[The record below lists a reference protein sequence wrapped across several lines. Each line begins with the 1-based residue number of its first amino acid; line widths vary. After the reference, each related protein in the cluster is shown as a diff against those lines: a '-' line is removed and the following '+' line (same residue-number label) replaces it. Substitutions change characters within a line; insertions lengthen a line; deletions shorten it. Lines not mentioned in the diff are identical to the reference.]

1 MIKMYAVGML
11 GSYLTQGVYAVA
23 GPFQPFG
30 GAVDIIVV
38 QQEDGTFKSSPW
50 YVKFGDFQGVIKRQE
65 KIVDISVNDVP
76 ADFHMILDSKG
87 EAYFEKEVEP
97 DEGTCLMLPDGTS
110 SYERNGQEGEF
121 KSVGSTD
128 VGVNARLDA
137 QGAWSSTMSS
147 GLTSMAGVTEVKCA
161 TEEERWETQKDL
173 NSGAFHESRLLVTE
187 VFREASQL
195 SLEMTG
201 THNRECRSEAASVE
215 NESNCMELVRT
226 QEESWEAKPQASA
239 ACTGDGSDDA
249 GSGSVRVASRMNIQ
263 TESLEFQEVHTRDST
278 RDVAVP
284 DSDPFC
290 MDLTRTDHITNFEGS
305 PELEG
310 VCQAS
315 LKPERG
321 SDVATLVK
329 EDDVLHS
336 TNFLAM
342 EEVTLQEL
350 SSVEVMEDHA
360 NDSNSCCAN
369 DDPLIIGKWAED
381 SFEGLEAEGN
391 CKDSINVNVS
401 ADEDEVLARFER
413 LTLEGER
420 EELLYS
426 SGDGLNRESL
436 SWDFESSVNQGL
448 DGDIFCLSQSD
459 TLLPEEDDENVGA
472 DTVPSEREDLPDSN
486 AISDAGGPATLAAF
500 SSPSKWRLWPFFLRW
515 SSIEKASSLSN
526 QALLA
531 AANVA
536 IKSPFSESLLQKNG
550 YLKWPQKTKVRTYVP
565 TSVQLA
571 SLNLK
576 DGPNKVTF
584 TFSSVLGK
592 TQVDARIYL
601 WKWNTRIVI
610 SDVDGT
616 ITKSDVLGQ
625 VMPLVGRD
633 WSQYGVTR
641 LFSAIKDNGY
651 EVLFLSARAISQAY
665 LTRRFLLNLKQ
676 DGEALPEGPVFISPD
691 GLIPSLYREV
701 IRRAPH
707 EFKISCL
714 EGIREL
720 FPKDVNPFY
729 AGFGN
734 RITDEIS
741 YLKVGIPKGKIFI
754 INPKGEVVVNNRVD
768 CKSYTSLHALVD
780 EMFPPMSSH
789 EQEEYNEWNFWKVP
803 LPDIED
809 ELSVKSSKSVKK
821 ADSLKK

>member
-1 MIKMYAVGML
+1 MYAVGML

-50 YVKFGDFQGVIKRQE
+50 YVKFGDFQGVIQRQE

-97 DEGTCLMLPDGTS
+97 DEGTCLVLPDGSS
-110 SYERNGQEGEF
+110 SYERKGQEGEIE
-121 KSVGSTD
+121 SVGSTD
-128 VGVNARLDA
+128 VSMNTRLDS
-137 QGAWSSTMSS
+137 QEAWSSTTNS
-147 GLTSMAGVTEVKCA
+147 GLTNMVDVAEVKCA
-161 TEEERWETQKDL
+161 TEEERWETQKEQ
-173 NSGAFHESRLLVTE
+173 NSEAFHESRLLVTE
-187 VFREASQL
+187 VVREASQL
-195 SLEMTG
+195 SLEMTD
-201 THNRECRSEAASVE
+201 THNGERCSETASNK
-215 NESNCMELVRT
+215 NESSCMELLRT
-226 QEESWEAKPQASA
+226 QEERWEAKAQASA
-239 ACTGDGSDDA
+239 ACSGDESDA
-249 GSGSVRVASRMNIQ
+249 GPGSVRVASRRNIQ
-263 TESLEFQEVHTRDST
+263 TESLEFQEVHTIDST

-290 MDLTRTDHITNFEGS
+290 TNLTPTDHIANFKGS

-310 VCQAS
+310 VCQDS

-321 SDVATLVK
+321 SDVVTFVK
-329 EDDVLHS
+329 EDNDLHS
-336 TNFLAM
+336 TNFFAM
-342 EEVTLQEL
+342 EELTLQEL
-350 SSVEVMEDHA
+350 SSVEVIENHV
-360 NDSNSCCAN
+360 NDPKSCVK
-369 DDPLIIGKWAED
+369 DDSLLIGMWAED
-381 SFEGLEAEGN
+381 TFEGLETEGN
-391 CKDSINVNVS
+391 CKDSCNVDVS
-401 ADEDEVLARFER
+401 VDEDEVLAHFER
-413 LTLEGER
+413 LTFIEGER

-426 SGDGLNRESL
+426 SGDGINRDSL

-448 DGDIFCLSQSD
+448 DGDIFRLSQSA
-459 TLLPEEDDENVGA
+459 TLLSEEDDEDADV
-472 DTVPSEREDLPDSN
+472 DTVPSEKEEIPDSI
-486 AISDAGGPATLAAF
+486 ATSDTGGPATLAAF

-515 SSIEKASSLSN
+515 SRIEKASSLSN
-526 QALLA
+526 QALVA

-536 IKSPFSESLLQKNG
+536 IKSRFSESLLQKNG

-734 RITDEIS
+734 RVTDEIS

-768 CKSYTSLHALVD
+768 CKSYTALHALVD

-821 ADSLKK
+821 SGSLKK